1 MRIMKLPPCRVW
13 ESNSTGLKYSEAVGQ
28 HFQLDSYKTSCL
40 CIYSTFGFAVMPLPR
55 IIVFDLDACCWTP
68 ELYQI
73 GRGAPFKYDGTKCEA
88 TASGG
93 DRVRLLGD
101 VRSIW
106 GELHSSELWRQTDV
120 AIASRCD
127 EPKWARELLSKFEV
141 LPGVTMIDVA
151 NPELVQIHSGNKKTH
166 FAEISKSSGVAYAD
180 MLFFDDDP
188 WNIEQV
194 HCFTY
199 HQSISPMLFV
209 YRLGSWVLNVFSHLM
224 ALPG

>member
-1 MRIMKLPPCRVW
+1 
-13 ESNSTGLKYSEAVGQ
+13 
-28 HFQLDSYKTSCL
+28 
-40 CIYSTFGFAVMPLPR
+40 MPLPR
-55 IIVFDLDACCWTP
+55 IVVFDLDACCWTP

-73 GRGAPFKYDGTKCEA
+73 GRGAPFKYDATKCEA

-106 GELHSSELWRQTDV
+106 GELHSSEIWRQTDV

-127 EPKWARELLSKFEV
+127 EPQWAHELLSKFEV

-151 NPELVQIHSGNKKTH
+151 NHNLVQIHSGNKKSH
-166 FAEISKSSGVAYAD
+166 FAQISKSSGVAYPD

-188 WNIEQV
+188 WNIDQV
-194 HCFTY
+194 KP
-199 HQSISPMLFV
+199 ISTLSLYARADLTRRQVGQLGVKCILTPDGVSRQKFNEGLQLFQQ
-209 YRLGSWVLNVFSHLM
+209 L
-224 ALPG
+224 